1 MAKGNCEFNG
11 SGGQYFGTIFIHLYL
26 LGTITFGIY
35 TAWAWVRLLRLKASH
50 TVMNGKEVS
59 FQGSGGQL
67 FGIVVVQG
75 ILTLVTFGIYGPW
88 AFCKYFDWRARNTI
102 VGGKP
107 SHFTGSGGSLFIFSL
122 IHLFILPMITF
133 GLYYF
138 WGIYRFT
145 AWKEELTRYGGEET
159 SFGAGFWEFIKISL
173 VTWILNTITLNL
185 FAPWSWCM
193 FCRWQI
199 EGLAVGDDAGVEH
212 FPPVKTNVLGVIILV
227 IIGVFCLLTIGFLVK
242 NAAERGW
249 RQRQQFVRL
258 KQLHEEALRN
268 RERLAIPRDQ
278 QKRPELPKPN
288 EEAAKLPRVIG
299 MPAAEKSGVLKKLHV
314 DMAQYADAMKKAIS
328 ELEKRPEDAHA
339 HYAKGWLHA
348 AHLEL
353 ESAAEEY
360 TQAIHLDPKFADA
373 YYNRGLV
380 YAAMGR
386 FEEAARDFGAAIE
399 LNPKA
404 PDAYCNRGNV
414 YFSLGMPDKAIS
426 DYAAALR
433 MNPLDGEVLYDRALV
448 YASSGRLAQ
457 AKKDLRQAAAAGY
470 EMAGRTLKDL
480 ENASSVMKTGW
491 RTNLEGVHIP
501 AGPARGRIHG
511 DPVTIEEA
519 VLEHGILTLRDG
531 KKFFPDHAFMIF
543 LFLKK
548 GETPESKTYAVSKES
563 GFGSPHI
570 HMKWKQQGKDLP
582 QTKIWMNEYAMLLQF
597 GKRNGEEI
605 PGKIYLCIPDERKSY
620 VAGTFTAHIKS

>member
-1 MAKGNCEFNG
+1 MAKGNCEFKG

-35 TAWAWVRLLRLKASH
+35 IAWAWARLLRLKASH
-50 TVMNGKEVS
+50 TIMNGKEVS
-59 FQGSGGQL
+59 FEGSGGQL
-67 FGIVVVQG
+67 FGLVVVQG

-107 SHFTGSGGSLFIFSL
+107 SNFNGSGGSLFIFYL
-122 IHLFILPMITF
+122 IHLFILPMITL

-138 WGIYRFT
+138 WGIYRFA
-145 AWKEELTRYGGEET
+145 AWKEEHTKYGGEET

-199 EGLAVGDDAGVEH
+199 GGLAVGDDAGVEH

-227 IIGVFCLLTIGFLVK
+227 IIGVFCLLAIGFLVK

-268 RERLAIPRDQ
+268 RKRLAIPRDQ
-278 QKRPELPKPN
+278 QKRPEPPKPS
-288 EEAAKLPRVIG
+288 EEAAKLPTVTG
-299 MPAAEKSGVLKKLHV
+299 MPAAAKSGVLKKLHV
-314 DMAQYADAMKKAIS
+314 DMAQYADAMKRATS

-339 HYAKGWLHA
+339 HYDKGWLYGS
-348 AHLEL
+348 HLEL
-353 ESAAEEY
+353 ERAAEEY
-360 TQAIHLDPKFADA
+360 TQAIHLDARFADA

-386 FEEAARDFGAAIE
+386 LKEAARDFGAAIE

-426 DYAAALR
+426 DYTAALR

-448 YASSGRLAQ
+448 YASRGHLTQ
-457 AKKDLRQAAAAGY
+457 AKKDLRQAAATGY
-470 EMAGRTLKDL
+470 EMAGRTLEEL
-480 ENASSVMKTGW
+480 ENASSVRKNGW
-491 RTNLEGVHIP
+491 RMNLEGVHIP
-501 AGPARGRIHG
+501 AGPASGRIHG
-511 DPVTIEEA
+511 DPVTIDEA
-519 VLEHGILTLRDG
+519 VLEHSILTLRDG
-531 KKFFPDHAFMIF
+531 KNFFPDHAFMIF

-597 GKRNGEEI
+597 GKRNGGEM